1 MNDKPDN
8 AEESRQRTD
17 QQNRALHLFCRL
29 LSKALN
35 DAGLDQRKVM
45 KPEVEIPW
53 NEESVKTNLWKPIQE
68 AMFGIQ
74 STADATTKDYNQI
87 YEVLT
92 RHLQTKLGVE
102 VPAWPDRFSQAEQQ
116 STLRQEKRMLS

>member
-1 MNDKPDN
+1 MNDKLDN

-45 KPEVEIPW
+45 KSEVEIPW

-74 STADATTKDYNQI
+74 STADATTKDYSQV

-102 VPAWPDRFSQAEQQ
+102 VPAWPDRFSQAKQQ